1 MRSIKF
7 ILFSAIGFCSLQTI
21 AQDSVLLAKSPLIPN
36 PEHPAITREV
46 VKTISSYHYTRISID
61 DKLSSTIFDRYIK
74 SLDFNK
80 SYFLQSDIDKFEK
93 YRNTLDDDLKAGN
106 LITAFSI
113 FNTYRERL
121 ADRVTY
127 SINRI
132 KQPFDYTKNDSV
144 EINREKESW
153 MKTSADLD
161 EYWNKRLQYEMLS
174 AKLAGTKEE
183 KLVETI
189 VKRYS
194 NIRNQLIKQKSEDA
208 FSMFMNAF
216 AEAVDPHTS
225 YFSPANAD
233 NFSIDMSQALEGI
246 GATLRTDNEVT
257 KVVAVIKGGP
267 AEKSGLIQPNDKI
280 VGVGQGKEGEIID
293 VIGWR
298 IDDVV
303 AMIRGAKGTIVRLS
317 IIPAT
322 AGVDA
327 ASKIIEIVRE
337 KVKLE
342 EQTAKAEVKTIS
354 VGNKTEKV
362 GVITV
367 PSFYLDYMGKQKGDK
382 DYSSTTKDV
391 RRLLTDFSTQKV
403 NKVIIDLRNN
413 GGGSLQEAIDLTG
426 LFITKGPVV
435 QVKDAAGNVS
445 VDKDEDVDLV
455 YSGPLVVI
463 VNKFSASASE
473 IFAGA
478 IQDYGRGIIVGDQ
491 TYGKG
496 TVQNVIDINR
506 IMPAEK
512 AKLGKV
518 KITLAKFYRV
528 SGSSTQ
534 HRGVVPDLIFPSP
547 LLAEEYGE
555 SSEPTALPW
564 DQISPTQY
572 QQFTNLESLKNSLKA
587 KHEKRMM
594 ADAEYRYLLE
604 DIAEFK
610 RKKDENYVPIGESLL
625 KTERDNTEEQNFKRG
640 NERRVALGLKPLIK
654 GETKSKDEKEPD
666 LVLSESQQIVND
678 LANLTKK

>member
-1 MRSIKF
+1 MRSIKLL
-7 ILFSAIGFCSLQTI
+7 ILSGFSFVSINSFS
-21 AQDSVLLAKSPLIPN
+21 QDSISLAKTPLVPSA
-36 PEHPAITREV
+36 EHPAVTKEV
-46 VKTISSYHYTRISID
+46 VKTISSYHYNKISVD
-61 DKLSSTIFDRYIK
+61 DKLSSIIFDRYIK
-74 SLDFNK
+74 ALDFNK
-80 SYFLQSDIDKFEK
+80 SYFLQSDIDQFEK
-93 YRNTLDDDLKAGN
+93 YRNSLDDDLKAGN
-106 LITAFSI
+106 LITAFSM
-113 FNTYRERL
+113 FNVYRIRI
-121 ADRVTY
+121 ADRITF

-132 KQPFDYTKNDSV
+132 NQPFDYSKIDSV
-144 EINREKESW
+144 EINREKGSF
-153 MKTSADLD
+153 MKTATEMD

-189 VKRYS
+189 SKRYK
-194 NIRNQLIKQKSEDA
+194 NIRNQLIKQKSEDV
-208 FSMFMNAF
+208 FSLFMNAF
-216 AEAVDPHTS
+216 AESVDPHTT

-233 NFSIDMSQALEGI
+233 NFNIDMSQALEGI
-246 GATLRTDNEVT
+246 GATLRTENEVT

-267 AEKSGLIQPNDKI
+267 AEKSGLIQANDKI
-280 VGVGQGKEGEIID
+280 VAVGQGKTGEMVD

-322 AGVDA
+322 AGADA
-327 ASKIIEIVRE
+327 PPKIIEIVRE

-342 EQTAKAEVKTIS
+342 EQTAKGEVQSITVAGK
-354 VGNKTEKV
+354 VEKV
-362 GVITV
+362 GVITI
-367 PSFYLDYMGKQKGDK
+367 PSFYLDFMGKQKGDK

-391 RRLLTDFSTQKV
+391 RRLLADFTTQKV
-403 NKVIIDLRNN
+403 NKIIIDLRNN

-426 LFITKGPVV
+426 LFITKGAVV
-435 QVKDAAGNVS
+435 QVRDAEGNVS
-445 VDKDEDVDLV
+445 VDKDVNEDLV

-506 IMPAEK
+506 IMPTEK
-512 AKLGKV
+512 AKLGKL

-534 HRGVVPDLIFPSP
+534 HRGVVPDLVFPSP
-547 LLAEEYGE
+547 LLSEEFGE

-564 DQISPTQY
+564 DQIAPTQFEPY
-572 QQFTNLESLKNSLKA
+572 TNLKSVKSTLQT
-587 KHEKRMM
+587 KHEKRMSS
-594 ADAEYRYLLE
+594 DAEYRYLLE

-610 RKKDENYVPIGESLL
+610 RKKTENYVPISELSL
-625 KTERDNTEEQNFKRG
+625 KTERDDSEAQTLKRE
-640 NERRVALGLKPLIK
+640 NERRISLGLKPLIK
-654 GETKSKDEKEPD
+654 GESKPKDEKEPD
-666 LVLSESQQIVND
+666 LVLVESERIVND